1 MQLSEMHGVRRVKKD
16 DPSNGLT
23 LLSPVSCPCSYYFKS
38 LSVLCRI
45 LESTENQVSKK
56 KHPPL
61 QYAFLFSV
69 TC

>member
-1 MQLSEMHGVRRVKKD
+1 MQLTEMHVVRRVKKD

-38 LSVLCRI
+38 LPVLCRI
-45 LESTENQVSKK
+45 LESTEYQVSKN

-61 QYAFLFSV
+61 QYDFLSSV